1 MVLGC
6 DKIPTKKI
14 IHFKLL
20 RCLEESLPLQFF
32 RKHESQV
39 ILIGSMTDLQLRPD
53 AATFLNY
60 EEPKL
65 ATRIEGMD
73 GRIDNG
79 DHRTDWLDTAWQLEF
94 ENSRMELSNGVEG
107 GEAHLKNNLNLTT

>member
-1 MVLGC
+1 MS
-6 DKIPTKKI
+6 KP
-14 IHFKLL
+14 
-20 RCLEESLPLQFF
+20 
-32 RKHESQV
+32 QV

-65 ATRIEGMD
+65 ATRFEGMD
-73 GRIDNG
+73 GRIENG

-107 GEAHLKNNLNLTT
+107 GEARLKNNLNLTT